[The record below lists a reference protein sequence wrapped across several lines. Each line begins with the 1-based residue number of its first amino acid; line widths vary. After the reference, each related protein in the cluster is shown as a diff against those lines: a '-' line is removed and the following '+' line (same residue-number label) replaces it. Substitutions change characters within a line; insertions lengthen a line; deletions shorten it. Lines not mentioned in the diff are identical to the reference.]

1 MRARRS
7 AGGAGFSPSA
17 ARRARRKRSTGVRL
31 PTASA
36 TLGGSAALELG
47 GAGVEHEL
55 ALALAGLVTVA
66 AEAVV
71 LQDRLDLLFQPV
83 GRRRIGP
90 VRERRQNERE
100 EQEKDSPGAGSS
112 EWGPE
117 HRHCLGG

>member
-17 ARRARRKRSTGVRL
+17 ARRARRKRSTGLRL
-31 PTASA
+31 QTASA
-36 TLGGSAALELG
+36 TVGGSG
-47 GAGVEHEL
+47 GEQGL

-117 HRHCLGG
+117 HRHCLGGGGGS